1 MGDFEKIKEK
11 VEDLGGWLERW
22 SKSEDYRQIIFSL
35 SLRIPAEH
43 FDEFVDWLA
52 SEFKIERSNFELYRI
67 VVKRE
72 MDEIAILLDAQDVY
86 TRLLERVEKLEPSD
100 WQIDAVMKLTNKKL
114 EIMRK
119 LREYGYT
126 VEEAKEKER
135 YSTLSLQLIQEK
147 PIRLVPENLSRKLRM
162 KIRDLVSEL
171 SEIGMNLITVPI
183 ALFFKVVLW
192 IVYAIVILIPI
203 FVVGRFLWKVYQKI
217 QKKL

>member
-1 MGDFEKIKEK
+1 
-11 VEDLGGWLERW
+11 
-22 SKSEDYRQIIFSL
+22 
-35 SLRIPAEH
+35 
-43 FDEFVDWLA
+43 
-52 SEFKIERSNFELYRI
+52 
-67 VVKRE
+67 
-72 MDEIAILLDAQDVY
+72 
-86 TRLLERVEKLEPSD
+86 
-100 WQIDAVMKLTNKKL
+100 MKLTNKKL

-126 VEEAKEKER
+126 VEEAEEKER

-147 PIRLVPENLSRKLRM
+147 PIKLVPENLDRKLSM